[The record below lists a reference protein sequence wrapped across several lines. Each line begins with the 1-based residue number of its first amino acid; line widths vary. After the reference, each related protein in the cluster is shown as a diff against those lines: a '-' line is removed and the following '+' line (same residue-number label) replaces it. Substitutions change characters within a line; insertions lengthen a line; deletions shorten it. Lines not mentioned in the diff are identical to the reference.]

1 MRILAVFILII
12 TTHLHATEK
21 EWFKADDVHLRN
33 DTYIGHYYQGK
44 KNTAIIELRKD
55 CFRAGNH
62 LQYYSCYNLGL
73 IFHRTKKSK
82 QAEKVLKR
90 ALDLNP
96 YFVPALNLMIQM
108 NLDLPH
114 KMSEIKLWQQAQF
127 YAKKKMRTQLII
139 VMRELANLQF
149 PAREIID
156 SSKDF
161 KWINKS
167 AEFKKILKKFPTAKV
182 ELEQLLLAGQMNNP
196 LITAVDLRYNR
207 KLHNKKPDKERVL
220 YWWFNAQDLSKKG
233 KVKAAVSSM
242 KNFQVLLEQI
252 SVKHKSELLYLP
264 IYAYCFMLQSNSLAR
279 IKKSKAFKD
288 WATTQGKRLNIS
300 QGWIKIQLEKS

>member
-1 MRILAVFILII
+1 MRYLAIFIFVV
-12 TTHLHATEK
+12 TTFLSATEK

-33 DTYIGHYYQGK
+33 NSYLGHYYQGK

-55 CFRAGNH
+55 CFRAGKH

-73 IFHRTKKSK
+73 IFYRTKKSK

-90 ALDLNP
+90 ALELNP

-139 VMRELANLQF
+139 VMRELASLQF
-149 PAREIID
+149 PAREIIE
-156 SSKDF
+156 SSKNF
-161 KWINKS
+161 KWINQS
-167 AEFKKILKKFPTAKV
+167 AEFKSILKKFPLAKV

-196 LITAVDLRYNR
+196 LITAVDLRYTR
-207 KLHNKKPDKERVL
+207 KLHKKKPDKERIL
-220 YWWFNAQDLSKKG
+220 YWWFHAQDLSKKG
-233 KVKAAVSSM
+233 KARAAISSM

-252 SVKHKSELLYLP
+252 SRKHKTELVYLP

-279 IKKSKAFKD
+279 IKKTKAFKN
-288 WATTQGKRLNIS
+288 WAATQGKRLNIS
-300 QGWIKIQLEKS
+300 QAWIKMQLEKS